1 MKISILLPFKEN
13 FSPSY
18 AGAVSL
24 FINDT
29 LKLSKYK
36 KNTIVFGNTTYKEKF
51 KSKYINI
58 PLSKNFF
65 QSQNKKYVEEFI
77 KLEKKRNSDLIELHN
92 RPIYLSYLTSELND
106 RTFLLY
112 FHNDPLTMSG
122 SKTIMERIFLMNK
135 CFKIIFNSNW
145 SKRRFLYG
153 MKGDHINSEKL
164 IVINQSA
171 KKNKINLSKKRK
183 IITFV
188 GKLNKSKGYDLFGK
202 SIIKILNKYKNWSSV
217 VIGDEPYED
226 CGCN

>member
-13 FSPSY
+13 FSPIY

-29 LKLSKYK
+29 LKLSKHK
-36 KNTIVFGNTTYKEKF
+36 KNTTVFGNTNYEEKF
-51 KSKYINI
+51 KLQYVNI
-58 PLSKNFF
+58 PLNKTFF

-92 RPIYLSYLTSELND
+92 RPIYLSYLSNELNN

-122 SKTIMERIFLMNK
+122 SKTINERVFLMKK

-171 KKNKINLSKKRK
+171 KKNKVNIQNKKK

-202 SIIKILNKYKNWSSV
+202 RYN
-217 VIGDEPYED
+217 
-226 CGCN
+226 